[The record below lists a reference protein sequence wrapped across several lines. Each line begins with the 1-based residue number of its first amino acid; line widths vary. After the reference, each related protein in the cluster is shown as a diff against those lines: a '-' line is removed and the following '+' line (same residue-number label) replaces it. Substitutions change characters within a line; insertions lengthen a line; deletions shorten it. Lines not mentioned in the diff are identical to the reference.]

1 MRWVWLVFVVLI
13 ACSREIPPVE
23 QPFETPQLPEPV
35 TPPQPPA
42 PATEPIA
49 PPVESVIVEPAPA
62 VPVPVQSAKPEVGPA
77 PSALGTRTM
86 KAGTFEGKHVSGSA
100 RLIKKTD
107 GTRVLS
113 LDGLYVEPAANLH
126 VYLVENEPKNGID
139 LGTLVSKKGSYQ
151 YAVPSDL
158 NSALITQ
165 AVIYNPDKDLVWG
178 SATLT

>member
-1 MRWVWLVFVVLI
+1 MRWIWLVFMVMV

-42 PATEPIA
+42 PTPEPIT
-49 PPVESVIVEPAPA
+49 PPVESVIIEPAPV
-62 VPVPVQSAKPEVGPA
+62 VPAQSAKPEIGPS
-77 PSALGTRTM
+77 PSALGTRIM

-126 VYLVENEPKNGID
+126 IYLVESEPKDGID

-151 YAVPSDL
+151 YTVPSDL
-158 NSALITQ
+158 NSALITR

-178 SATLT
+178 SARLT